1 MSKKTNKNSNMN
13 NIQLNAV
20 SPEQVTVEPVDYLF
34 EAAAALTTDLTE
46 ISPLLT
52 GDELINID
60 PEDRQKRYKNY
71 LDFLKKIAE
80 YKNII
85 FKDQTDLQHYLDI
98 NLSPETTAGLFHMLL
113 VDTVLS
119 YDEQTSTKLKDTLI
133 KLWHKNLLSINEPIL
148 FGEGPPIQN
157 KFSSEI
163 KKQNNILT
171 DLTQVVELIM
181 QSEHENDTKVNL
193 IELYQ
198 KEDQIFERFAELLIP
213 LAEKIRKLTVPLE
226 KDLAKNF
233 EHKFVSGNLLQ
244 ILSQYIRI
252 DVSSQI
258 KIKVVPQLIQT
269 NSISFSYSDSDDST
283 LYIRPGIYS
292 LELLAEKDQTDLT
305 LQFITET
312 TQMLSDPTRLKAI
325 YLLQQE
331 SMYLKQL
338 ADALDISSATMSHH
352 IQNLI
357 NSELV
362 SMDVQ
367 GKNRRIYYK
376 LNQQTFEK
384 LADEIKKIAE
394 VSKSLT

>member
-1 MSKKTNKNSNMN
+1 
-13 NIQLNAV
+13 
-20 SPEQVTVEPVDYLF
+20 
-34 EAAAALTTDLTE
+34 
-46 ISPLLT
+46 
-52 GDELINID
+52 
-60 PEDRQKRYKNY
+60 
-71 LDFLKKIAE
+71 
-80 YKNII
+80 
-85 FKDQTDLQHYLDI
+85 
-98 NLSPETTAGLFHMLL
+98 
-113 VDTVLS
+113 
-119 YDEQTSTKLKDTLI
+119 
-133 KLWHKNLLSINEPIL
+133 
-148 FGEGPPIQN
+148 
-157 KFSSEI
+157 
-163 KKQNNILT
+163 
-171 DLTQVVELIM
+171 
-181 QSEHENDTKVNL
+181 
-193 IELYQ
+193 
-198 KEDQIFERFAELLIP
+198 
-213 LAEKIRKLTVPLE
+213 
-226 KDLAKNF
+226 
-233 EHKFVSGNLLQ
+233 
-244 ILSQYIRI
+244 
-252 DVSSQI
+252 
-258 KIKVVPQLIQT
+258 
-269 NSISFSYSDSDDST
+269 
-283 LYIRPGIYS
+283 

>member
-1 MSKKTNKNSNMN
+1 M
-13 NIQLNAV
+13 
-20 SPEQVTVEPVDYLF
+20 
-34 EAAAALTTDLTE
+34 
-46 ISPLLT
+46 
-52 GDELINID
+52 
-60 PEDRQKRYKNY
+60 
-71 LDFLKKIAE
+71 
-80 YKNII
+80 
-85 FKDQTDLQHYLDI
+85 
-98 NLSPETTAGLFHMLL
+98 
-113 VDTVLS
+113 
-119 YDEQTSTKLKDTLI
+119 
-133 KLWHKNLLSINEPIL
+133 
-148 FGEGPPIQN
+148 
-157 KFSSEI
+157 
-163 KKQNNILT
+163 
-171 DLTQVVELIM
+171 
-181 QSEHENDTKVNL
+181 
-193 IELYQ
+193 
-198 KEDQIFERFAELLIP
+198 
-213 LAEKIRKLTVPLE
+213 
-226 KDLAKNF
+226 
-233 EHKFVSGNLLQ
+233 Q